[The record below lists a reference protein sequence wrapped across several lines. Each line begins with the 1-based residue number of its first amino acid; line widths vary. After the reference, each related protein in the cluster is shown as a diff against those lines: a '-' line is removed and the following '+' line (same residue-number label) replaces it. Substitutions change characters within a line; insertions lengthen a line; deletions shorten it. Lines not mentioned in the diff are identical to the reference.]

1 MNHPTFSWTTF
12 RAAPIVAILRGQSME
27 TCIKIAE
34 ALRAAGFGTLEV
46 TMNTPDVATIIS
58 ELNRR
63 FPGLNVGA
71 GTVCTP
77 TELEV
82 ALAAGS
88 SFIVTPITDE
98 TVIKTCVERG
108 IPVFPGAY
116 TPTEIYKAWSLG
128 ASAVKVFPAGGLGV
142 KYIKDLG
149 GPLPQIKLIPTG
161 GVSLANIRSFFD
173 AGVAGVG
180 MGSSLL
186 DKELIAAGDFV
197 GLQAHFRAVL
207 AEIPE
212 RMS

>member
-88 SFIVTPITDE
+88 SFIVTP
-98 TVIKTCVERG
+98 G
-108 IPVFPGAY
+108 IPCWGA
-116 TPTEIYKAWSLG
+116 WG
-128 ASAVKVFPAGGLGV
+128 
-142 KYIKDLG
+142 
-149 GPLPQIKLIPTG
+149 
-161 GVSLANIRSFFD
+161 
-173 AGVAGVG
+173 
-180 MGSSLL
+180 
-186 DKELIAAGDFV
+186 
-197 GLQAHFRAVL
+197 
-207 AEIPE
+207 
-212 RMS
+212 